1 MVAAVR
7 LRHAV
12 VAGWATGLGFWRRTR
27 NEETG
32 VNIIM
37 IGAQGSGKGTQAE
50 MLEQKVGLKPCA
62 SGELLREHIA
72 RETPLGLAAKP
83 YVDRGDLVP
92 DELVV
97 QMILDFIRSRGSAGI
112 VLDGFP
118 RTIPQA
124 ERLDDDLAQMDQR
137 IDRVI
142 YLEAPRD
149 VLLARLSGRYICRA
163 HGHVWNIYTKP
174 PRVPGICD
182 SDGSEL
188 YQRSDDTPGKIAHR
202 LDIFFNETIKLL
214 DYYGAQDKLTRVDGT
229 QPIDVVT
236 RAVLAALRVEA

>member
-1 MVAAVR
+1 VALASDWRPMVAAVR
-7 LRHAV
+7 LRHTV

-50 MLEQKVGLKPCA
+50 MLERKVGLKPCA

-72 RETPLGLAAKP
+72 RDTPLGLAAKP

-124 ERLDDDLAQMDQR
+124 ERLDDDLAQ
-137 IDRVI
+137 
-142 YLEAPRD
+142 L
-149 VLLARLSGRYICRA
+149 
-163 HGHVWNIYTKP
+163 
-174 PRVPGICD
+174 
-182 SDGSEL
+182 
-188 YQRSDDTPGKIAHR
+188 
-202 LDIFFNETIKLL
+202 
-214 DYYGAQDKLTRVDGT
+214 
-229 QPIDVVT
+229 
-236 RAVLAALRVEA
+236 